1 MKGVTIHM
9 TWILLLLMMA
19 QVGIAVT
26 PDSLAEKGNQAFG
39 EGQYETAAEYYEQVL
54 DENLESSS
62 IYFNLGNAYYKLNNV
77 AGAILNYEKAKKL
90 DPNDEDIDFNL
101 KLAGM
106 RTVDKIE
113 TIPTFFISDWTTDLI
128 NLYSEDTWGWL
139 SMLMV
144 WMGFSILSIYVV
156 VKSPAI
162 KKLLFGLGVLFLAM
176 SFVCFGLGNKK
187 YNSVVHEQK
196 AIVFS
201 PSIIIKSSP
210 GENGNDLVVLH
221 EGTKVMILDE
231 VGGWNKIKL
240 ANGNVGWLPSSSI
253 ENI

>member
-9 TWILLLLMMA
+9 TLILVLSLMA

-62 IYFNLGNAYYKLNNV
+62 LYFNLGNAYYKLNNV

-113 TIPTFFISDWTTDLI
+113 TIPIFFISDWTIDLV

-139 SMLMV
+139 SMLLV
-144 WMGFSILSIYVV
+144 WIGFVILSIYVV
-156 VKSPAI
+156 AKSSAI
-162 KKLLFGLGVLFLAM
+162 KKLFFGVGILFLAM

-187 YNSVVHEQK
+187 YNRLVHDQK

-201 PSIIIKSSP
+201 PSITIKSSP

-231 VGGWNKIKL
+231 VGGWNKIRL

>member
-1 MKGVTIHM
+1 MKGFKLHM
-9 TWILLLLMMA
+9 ALMLLLLLVA

-39 EGQYETAAEYYEQVL
+39 EGKYEMAAEYYEQVL
-54 DENLESSS
+54 DENLESTSL
-62 IYFNLGNAYYKLNNV
+62 YFNLGNAYYKLNNV

-90 DPNDEDIDFNL
+90 DPNDDDIDFNL

-113 TIPTFFISDWTTDLI
+113 TIPTFFITDWTTELV
-128 NLYSEDTWGWL
+128 NLYGEDTWGWL
-139 SMLMV
+139 SMLFV
-144 WMGFSILSIYVV
+144 WMGFIILSIYVV
-156 VKSPAI
+156 AKSSAI
-162 KKLLFGLGVLFLAM
+162 KKLFFGIGILFLAM

-187 YNSVVHEQK
+187 YNRVVHEQK

-201 PSIIIKSSP
+201 PSITIKSSP

-253 ENI
+253 EII

>member
-9 TWILLLLMMA
+9 TLILVLSLMA

-39 EGQYETAAEYYEQVL
+39 EGQYEMAAEYYEQVL
-54 DENLESSS
+54 DENLESASL
-62 IYFNLGNAYYKLNNV
+62 YFNLGNAYYKLNNV

-113 TIPTFFISDWTTDLI
+113 TIPIFFISDWTIDLV

-139 SMLMV
+139 SMLLV
-144 WMGFSILSIYVV
+144 WIGFVILSIYVV
-156 VKSPAI
+156 AKYSAI
-162 KKLLFGLGVLFLAM
+162 KKLFFGVGILFLAM

-187 YNSVVHEQK
+187 YNRLVHDQK

-201 PSIIIKSSP
+201 PSITIKSSP

-231 VGGWNKIKL
+231 VGEWNKIKL

>member
-9 TWILLLLMMA
+9 TWILVLSLMA

-62 IYFNLGNAYYKLNNV
+62 LYFNLGNAYYKLNNV
-77 AGAILNYEKAKKL
+77 AGAILNYEKANKL

-113 TIPTFFISDWTTDLI
+113 TIPTFFISDWTIDLV

-139 SMLMV
+139 SMLLV
-144 WMGFSILSIYVV
+144 WIGFVSLSIYVV
-156 VKSPAI
+156 AKYSAI
-162 KKLLFGLGVLFLAM
+162 KKLFFGVGILFLAM

-187 YNSVVHEQK
+187 YNRLVHEQK

-201 PSIIIKSSP
+201 PSITIKSSP